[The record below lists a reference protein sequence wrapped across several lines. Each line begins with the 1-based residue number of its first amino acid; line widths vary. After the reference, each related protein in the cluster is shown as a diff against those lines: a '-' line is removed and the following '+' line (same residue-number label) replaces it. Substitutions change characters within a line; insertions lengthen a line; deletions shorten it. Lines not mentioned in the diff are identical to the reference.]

1 MTHQRSEDNS
11 EHKAKYR
18 TLNLLCS
25 HIYSQPAT
33 GSFVSAQPTQ
43 IPLRATRAEYFFI
56 FNLGISTA
64 SHTIRLQPLCVIII
78 HITMSSSKAALA
90 LLHLT
95 HPTQLHLNYAANT
108 QSIILNLSR
117 QQRRNNKLVFPSIEP
132 LIIGFKVSTRA
143 GSAEKTLSN
152 NQSLTNFPETW
163 WRISHLAL
171 LVLALQL
178 FHCFALFCFSLSCSC
193 LKHIFHLFPGT

>member
-1 MTHQRSEDNS
+1 MTHQRSEDNN

-43 IPLRATRAEYFFI
+43 IPLRATRAEYFFS

-117 QQRRNNKLVFPSIEP
+117 QQRRNNKLVFLSIER
-132 LIIGFKVSTRA
+132 S
-143 GSAEKTLSN
+143 S
-152 NQSLTNFPETW
+152 
-163 WRISHLAL
+163 LAL
-171 LVLALQL
+171 KCRRELA
-178 FHCFALFCFSLSCSC
+178 ALRKLSV
-193 LKHIFHLFPGT
+193 IIRV

>member
-1 MTHQRSEDNS
+1 MFRLIGSKYLMTHQRAEDNN
-11 EHKAKYR
+11 EHKAKS
-18 TLNLLCS
+18 LVNLLCS
-25 HIYSQPAT
+25 HVYSQPAT

-117 QQRRNNKLVFPSIEP
+117 QQRRNNKLVFPSIEM
-132 LIIGFKVSTRA
+132 LIIGF
-143 GSAEKTLSN
+143 
-152 NQSLTNFPETW
+152 
-163 WRISHLAL
+163 
-171 LVLALQL
+171 
-178 FHCFALFCFSLSCSC
+178 
-193 LKHIFHLFPGT
+193 

>member
-1 MTHQRSEDNS
+1 MTHQRSEDNN

-78 HITMSSSKAALA
+78 HITMSS

-163 WRISHLAL
+163 WRI
-171 LVLALQL
+171 
-178 FHCFALFCFSLSCSC
+178 
-193 LKHIFHLFPGT
+193 

>member
-1 MTHQRSEDNS
+1 MFRLIGSKYLMTHQRSEDNN
-11 EHKAKYR
+11 EHKAKCR
-18 TLNLLCS
+18 ALNLLCS

-108 QSIILNLSR
+108 QSFILNLSDSSGGTMNWYF
-117 QQRRNNKLVFPSIEP
+117 RRS
-132 LIIGFKVSTRA
+132 
-143 GSAEKTLSN
+143 SAHHWL
-152 NQSLTNFPETW
+152 
-163 WRISHLAL
+163 
-171 LVLALQL
+171 
-178 FHCFALFCFSLSCSC
+178 
-193 LKHIFHLFPGT
+193 